1 MAPLFDNF
9 ADWGVYCKE
18 KKVPL
23 YLPVLDYERSQRTV
37 TEEEVFKKLR
47 KNYLVMRE
55 AIEVGLTET
64 MESRSGM
71 VRGGGKKVANSP
83 ITVLSKDF
91 QNLVARAIAAKEVNA
106 CMGRV
111 VAAPT
116 AGASGILPAVLHTME
131 LKYEVAERKM
141 SEAMLVAAGVGLVVE
156 HRASVSGAIGGCQ
169 AETGTAAAMGAAAIV
184 YLLSGDVD
192 EVFNAAA
199 ITLQCMLG
207 LVCDP
212 VAGLVEVPC
221 IVRNASASAIAFSSA
236 QIALAKVSGVIPV
249 DECVD
254 AMAEVAQSMESRYK
268 ETAEGGLATTP
279 TAKAIAH
286 KLFGEQDA

>member
-169 AETGTAAAMGAAAIV
+169 AETGTAGKMPEAPAVGAATTRPIQA
-184 YLLSGDVD
+184 LTS
-192 EVFNAAA
+192 FAA
-199 ITLQCMLG
+199 IARATKFWKSL
-207 LVCDP
+207 
-212 VAGLVEVPC
+212 
-221 IVRNASASAIAFSSA
+221 
-236 QIALAKVSGVIPV
+236 
-249 DECVD
+249 
-254 AMAEVAQSMESRYK
+254 ESTVMG
-268 ETAEGGLATTP
+268 ELATFLPPPRTIPERDSMVSVSP
-279 TAKAIAH
+279 TSMASRITR
-286 KLFGEQDA
+286 